1 MQASISK
8 YYFSD
13 PKAVTFTDEAS
24 RINKSIQKISK
35 GIYRILST
43 YGSSEILALFF

>member
-1 MQASISK
+1 MQGFIRQ

-13 PKAVTFTDEAS
+13 TKAVTFTDEAS
-24 RINKSIQKISK
+24 RIYKSIQKISK

-43 YGSSEILALFF
+43 DGSLEIPALFF